1 MTTYCTINHFKKI
14 IKSFKKNL
22 EKKQLYYET
31 LSVNVP
37 YIEERTDLLFNKLQ
51 KRFNQTVQGQDRK
64 TKSRFTDNEI
74 SIEYNL
80 NISDNG
86 NYITITYR
94 FTKNNNKEKE
104 EEPMTTMSIN
114 TSKNTA
120 KTCAS

>member
-1 MTTYCTINHFKKI
+1 MKTYCTINHFKKI
-14 IKSFKKNL
+14 LKSFKKNL

-37 YIEERTDLLFNKLQ
+37 YIEERTDLLFSKLQ
-51 KRFNQTVQGQDRK
+51 KRFNQTVQGQGRK

-94 FTKNNNKEKE
+94 FTKNDNTLSFFGQLNNGTHKVHKQ
-104 EEPMTTMSIN
+104 IFHLG
-114 TSKNTA
+114 K
-120 KTCAS
+120 